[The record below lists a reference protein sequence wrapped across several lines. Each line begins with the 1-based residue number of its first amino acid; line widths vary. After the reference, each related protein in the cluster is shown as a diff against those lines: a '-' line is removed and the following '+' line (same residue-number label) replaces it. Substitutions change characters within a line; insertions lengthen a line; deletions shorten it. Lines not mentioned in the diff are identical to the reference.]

1 MKTYDIVVLKGDGIG
16 PEIIDA
22 TLQVLEALAKSMGTF
37 QLNFRFHSAGARYYR
52 QTGVNISPETFAAC
66 QAADAILKGPMGL
79 PEVRYSDGTEAG
91 ILGGVLRQG
100 LDLYA
105 NVRPVRLFPEVI
117 SALAGKTFGDINYV
131 IVRENTEGVYFSR
144 GQGEVTSTGV
154 KDVIS
159 ITRAGTERIVR
170 FAFELARKRQGAP
183 RDNSKRVT
191 CVDKSN
197 VLRSF
202 ALFRQ
207 IFQEIGEE
215 YPDIEKDYLY
225 ADAAAQALVLWPER
239 FDVIVCE
246 NFLGDI
252 LSDLGAATAGG
263 LGFCPGANLG
273 VKHAVFETIHGSAP
287 SLAGRDKA
295 NPIAAILAGAMML
308 ERLGERESAQR
319 IVTAIEDILRKK
331 KVWIDSDGC
340 PIEGTKSV
348 TEEVIRQI
356 EETEKRSQS
365 SVVSS

>member
-1 MKTYDIVVLKGDGIG
+1 MKTYHIVVLKGDGIG

-22 TLQVLEALAKSMGTF
+22 TLQVLEAAAKSAGTF
-37 QLNFRFHSAGARYYR
+37 CLDFHFHPAGAEHYR
-52 QTGVNISPETFAAC
+52 QTGANMSPETFAAC
-66 QAADAILKGPMGL
+66 QTADAILKGPMGL
-79 PEVRYSDGTEAG
+79 PEVRNADGTEAG
-91 ILGGVLRQG
+91 LLGGVLRNG

-105 NVRPVRLFPEVI
+105 NIRPVRLFPEVN
-117 SALAGKTFGDINYV
+117 SALAGKTAGDIDYV
-131 IVRENTEGVYFSR
+131 IVRENTEGMYFSR
-144 GQGEVTSTGV
+144 GQGAVTPTGV
-154 KDVIS
+154 KDLIS

-170 FAFELARKRQGAP
+170 FAFELARKRQGTP
-183 RDNSKRVT
+183 QDGSKRVT

-207 IFQEIGEE
+207 VFREVGEA

-239 FDVIVCE
+239 FAVIVCE

-273 VKHAVFETIHGSAP
+273 AKHAVFETAHGSAP
-287 SLAGRDKA
+287 SLAGKDKA
-295 NPIAAILAGAMML
+295 NPTAALLAGAMML
-308 ERLGERESAQR
+308 ERLGERESAQHLMS
-319 IVTAIEDILRKK
+319 AIEATFREK

-340 PIEGTKSV
+340 PIEGTKNV
-348 TEEVIRQI
+348 TEAVVRQI
-356 EETEKRSQS
+356 EENKKSSQ
-365 SVVSS
+365 